1 MDGTGGNR
9 AEAQDR
15 EPGTARKLLLS
26 LAALGASVAVAASG
40 TYAAF
45 SASVDGGHSVS
56 TGVPQLVLGSAGAA
70 TNRLDVNATG
80 LAPGEFV
87 YRAFDVTNSGTTR
100 FTAFTLS
107 SVAGT
112 SSLLD
117 TDPVH
122 GLTVRL
128 QRCSVPWSES
138 GSDPNYTYSCPGV
151 LTEVLG
157 PRPVVMAGQPLS
169 AMASAVPGGTDH
181 LLLTESL
188 PATAD
193 NSFQG
198 LTSALTFTVDAA

>member
-1 MDGTGGNR
+1 MDGTGGDR

-15 EPGTARKLLLS
+15 EPSTARKLLLS
-26 LAALGASVAVAASG
+26 PAALGASVAVAASG

-70 TNRLDVNATG
+70 TNRLGVNATG
-80 LAPGEFV
+80 LAPGESV
-87 YRAFDVTNSGTTR
+87 YRAFDVSNSGTTR

-107 SVAGT
+107 SVAAT

-117 TDPVH
+117 TDPAH

-138 GSDPNYTYSCPGV
+138 GSAPNYTYSCSGL
-151 LTEVLG
+151 LTEVFA

-188 PATAD
+188 PRRRTTA
-193 NSFQG
+193 SRG
-198 LTSALTFTVDAA
+198 